1 MSTDKAPAKETGSLR
16 EQRQN
21 DDIDRIRQSL
31 RGLQF
36 GSINVIVQ
44 DGSIVQIDRTEKTR
58 ILRTKPV
65 TYDAGGSG

>member
-1 MSTDKAPAKETGSLR
+1 MSTDNSPAEAASLLR
-16 EQRQN
+16 KQRQN
-21 DDIDRIRQSL
+21 DDFERIRQSL

-44 DGSIVQIDRTEKTR
+44 DGVIVQIDRTEKTR